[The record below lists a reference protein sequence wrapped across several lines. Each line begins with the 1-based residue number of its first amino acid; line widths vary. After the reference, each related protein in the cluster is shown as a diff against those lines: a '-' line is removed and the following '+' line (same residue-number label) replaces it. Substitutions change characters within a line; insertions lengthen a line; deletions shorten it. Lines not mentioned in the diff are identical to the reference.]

1 MVVFNVLSCITQYN
15 FQLFWEQVQKF
26 LAHPQHFFTSYTM
39 NWRVFF
45 FFLQAQKILLERR
58 ALTLVVK
65 KTNQFKPRKR
75 LYKTLLR
82 KRQGWISLSSKKN
95 SLTTSTS
102 IFATKKKKSV
112 ERKSR
117 KGGWENGEYSWTW
130 ENRTQT
136 VEQYSTNLA
145 VESKPR
151 TDSTE
156 SGKRR
161 CRCRCWGRHRLLGLV
176 KCTQA
181 TGAGYYTFSKN
192 SGAGAGYIQK
202 QPTVLWWRYRAQNRQ
217 SLLKKP

>member
-1 MVVFNVLSCITQYN
+1 MRTGSKVFGAPAT
-15 FQLFWEQVQKF
+15 FFHF
-26 LAHPQHFFTSYTM
+26 LYDELKS
-39 NWRVFF
+39 FF

-82 KRQGWISLSSKKN
+82 KLQGWISLSSKKN

-102 IFATKKKKSV
+102 IFATKKKSV

-151 TDSTE
+151 TASTE

-161 CRCRCWGRHRLLGLV
+161 WIFARGRGPW
-176 KCTQA
+176 A
-181 TGAGYYTFSKN
+181 T
-192 SGAGAGYIQK
+192 IC
-202 QPTVLWWRYRAQNRQ
+202 QPPFLELRSTEKIFLQTCLY
-217 SLLKKP
+217 L